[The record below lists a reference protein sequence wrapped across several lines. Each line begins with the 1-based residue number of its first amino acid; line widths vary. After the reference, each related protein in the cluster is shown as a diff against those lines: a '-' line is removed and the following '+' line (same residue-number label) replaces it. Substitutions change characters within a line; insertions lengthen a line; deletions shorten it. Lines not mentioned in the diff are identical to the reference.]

1 MKVRRISLDVD
12 KASKNPTLFEI
23 AEAIDKIPGVE
34 AANITITEID
44 METVGMDITI
54 EGDDLDYKKII
65 ASIESSGAVVHS
77 VDELV
82 IGERTLLYSK
92 RQR

>member
-1 MKVRRISLDVD
+1 MKVRRMALDVD

-23 AEAIDKIPGVE
+23 AEAINKVPGVQ

-44 METVGMDITI
+44 METVGMDIII
-54 EGDDLDYKKII
+54 EGEDLDYKRII
-65 ASIESSGAVVHS
+65 SSIESSGAVVHC
-77 VDELV
+77 VDELAT
-82 IGERTLLYSK
+82 GERTLLHSA

>member
-1 MKVRRISLDVD
+1 MKIRRISLDVD
-12 KASKNPTLFEI
+12 KASKEPTIFEL
-23 AEAIDKIPGVE
+23 AQAINQVPGVE

-54 EGDDLDYKKII
+54 EGENLDYEKII
-65 ASIESSGAVVHS
+65 SSIESSGAVVHS
-77 VDELV
+77 VDELAF
-82 IGERTLLYSK
+82 GERTLLFSK